1 MAKAKHI
8 VIENEVINLENIDYI
23 NKRTGKKS
31 QEDET
36 PVHIISIV
44 MNSGVQVAI
53 PFEHENTC
61 DYVHKRII
69 DELGAVRMAIPEM
82 KKA

>member
-8 VIENEVINLENIDYI
+8 VIENEIINLNNIDYV
-23 NKRTGKKS
+23 NKRSGKKS
-31 QEDET
+31 ENDDTQ
-36 PVHIISIV
+36 VHIVSIV
-44 MNSGVQVAI
+44 MNSGVQISI

-61 DYVHKRII
+61 YYVHKRIV

>member
-8 VIENEVINLENIDYI
+8 VIENEIINLDNIDYV
-23 NKRTGKKS
+23 NKRSGKKS
-31 QEDET
+31 ENDDTQ
-36 PVHIISIV
+36 VHIVSIV
-44 MNSGVQVAI
+44 MNSGVQISI